1 MNSLIYDFQ
10 VCHVRR
16 GEQTLSAN
24 IKPEFSFEYEAL
36 AYDGATR
43 QFRSGNEDHELTDE
57 QVQEVEAFI
66 TTIESDPVAQTNMES
81 LQYLAETDW
90 YVTRK
95 FETGKAIPQEVLI
108 KRQTAREA
116 IQND

>member
-43 QFRSGNEDHELTDE
+43 QFRSGNEDHELTEE

-108 KRQTAREA
+108 KRQEARED
-116 IQND
+116 IV

>member
-43 QFRSGNEDHELTDE
+43 QFRSGDEDHELTEE

-95 FETGKAIPQEVLI
+95 YETGKAIPQEVLI
-108 KRQTAREA
+108 KRQEARED
-116 IQND
+116 II

>member
-36 AYDGATR
+36 AYDGVTR
-43 QFRSGNEDHELTDE
+43 QFRSGNEDQELTEE

-95 FETGKAIPQEVLI
+95 YETGKAIPQEILT

>member
-43 QFRSGNEDHELTDE
+43 QFRSGDEDHELTEE

-66 TTIESDPVAQTNMES
+66 TTIDSDPVAQTNMES

-90 YVTRK
+90 YVIRNQ
-95 FETGKAIPQEVLI
+95 ETGVAIPTEVLT

>member
-1 MNSLIYDFQ
+1 MNALFYNFQ

-43 QFRSGNEDHELTDE
+43 QFRSGDEDQELTEE

-90 YVTRK
+90 YEIRAIN
-95 FETGKAIPQEVLI
+95 GKPVPTEILT
-108 KRQTAREA
+108 KRQAAREA
-116 IQND
+116 IVKE

>member
-43 QFRSGNEDHELTDE
+43 QFRSGNEDQELTEE

-95 FETGKAIPQEVLI
+95 YETGKAIPQEVLI
-108 KRQTAREA
+108 KRQEARED
-116 IQND
+116 II

>member
-24 IKPEFSFEYEAL
+24 IKPEFSFEYSAL

-43 QFRSGNEDHELTDE
+43 QYRQGAEDIELTDE
-57 QVQEVEAFI
+57 QVAEIEAFI
-66 TTIESDPVAQTNMES
+66 ASVESDPVAQLNMES
-81 LQYLAETDW
+81 LQYLASTDW
-90 YVTRK
+90 YLTRK
-95 FETGKAIPQEVLI
+95 FETGVAVPQEVLI
-108 KRQTAREA
+108 KRQEAREA

>member
-10 VCHVRR
+10 VCHIRR

-24 IKPEFSFEYEAL
+24 IKPEFSFDYEAL

-43 QFRSGNEDHELTDE
+43 QYRQGNEDHELTDE

-66 TTIESDPVAQTNMES
+66 ATIESDPVAQTNMES
-81 LQYLAETDW
+81 LQYLVETDW
-90 YVTRK
+90 YVIRNQ
-95 FETGKAIPQEVLI
+95 ETGVIIPNEILT
-108 KRQTAREA
+108 KRQAAREA